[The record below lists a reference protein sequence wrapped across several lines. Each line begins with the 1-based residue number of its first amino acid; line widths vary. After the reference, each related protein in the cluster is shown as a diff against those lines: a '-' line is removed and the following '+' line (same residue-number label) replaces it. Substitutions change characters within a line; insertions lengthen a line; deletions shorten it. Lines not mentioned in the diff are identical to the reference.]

1 MEFTSAG
8 IIDPVWDSGERSTR
22 LAIFE
27 GKKIR
32 RITGKSK
39 FRSQK
44 VNHFV
49 AGFGGVMK
57 NDETVQGVDNDMILV
72 VLNFYGEE
80 FIDLFLVIM
89 EVSRVKPGIGS
100 I

>member
-8 IIDPVWDSGERSTR
+8 VVNPIRDSGERSTR
-22 LAIFE
+22 LAVFE
-27 GKKIR
+27 GKKVC

-49 AGFGGVMK
+49 ARFGGVMK
-57 NDETVQGVDNDMILV
+57 NNEAVQGVDADV
-72 VLNFYGEE
+72 VEKVLNFDRKK
-80 FIDLFLVIM
+80 F
-89 EVSRVKPGIGS
+89 
-100 I
+100 